1 MKSKIH
7 EYQKNIL
14 LRMSKKSIIVLS
26 SLFLTLTMQAQDRT
40 QPKPGPAPTINIKKP
55 ETFSLPNG
63 LRVLVVE
70 NHKLPRV
77 SFNLSMDNAPYAEGD
92 KKGVSDLTSSL
103 IGNGST
109 KTSKDAFN
117 EEIDFLGANINF
129 YASGAS
135 ANGLSKYANRILELM
150 AEGCLMPNFTQE
162 EFDKEKEK
170 LIDGLKTQEKSV
182 PAVAGRV
189 EDVLAYGKNHPAGE
203 YLTEETINNVTLNDV
218 KANYA
223 TYFVPQNAYLVV
235 VGDVKTKDV
244 KKQVEKLFGKWAKA
258 SAPKQTYS
266 NPSNVQYTQIN
277 FVDMP
282 NAVQSEIAIFNTV
295 DLKMSDADYF
305 PVIVA
310 NQILGG
316 DFNSYLNMNL
326 REAHGWTYG
335 ARSYVDN
342 NKWMSSKFAANT
354 QVRNAV
360 TDSAVVEAL
369 KEIKRIRT
377 EKVTDEVLKNVKAGY
392 VGKFVMQV
400 EKPATIAR
408 YAVNIETQGLPA
420 DFYENYIKNIN
431 AVTAEDVQ
439 RIANKYFLENNLR
452 ILIVSKGA
460 DVIAGLEKLKIPMFY
475 FDKYGNPTEKPAM
488 KKPVPAGVTVKSII
502 DAYIAA
508 IGGDKAIKSVKSISS
523 IGSTKIPQAPM
534 PLSYNSK
541 IDSKGRMMV
550 ELSMA
555 GMGSIMKQVVN
566 GNTGY
571 MMQQGQKKVLE
582 GEELA
587 KMKESAILFNETL
600 LPAKKGVTVTGIEP
614 INGSDSYA
622 VVDGDTTYY
631 FDVKSGLKTAE
642 STTEE
647 EDGKKQTRVTNIND
661 YRVVKGVKVPFNVV
675 MNVGFELD
683 IKMSDVKINEDV
695 SDADFQ

>member
-1 MKSKIH
+1 MKK
-7 EYQKNIL
+7 
-14 LRMSKKSIIVLS
+14 IIVLS
-26 SLFLTLTMQAQDRT
+26 SLFLTLIMQAQDRT
-40 QPKPGPAPTINIKKP
+40 QPKPGPAPKINIKKP

-63 LRVLVVE
+63 LKVLVVE

-77 SFNLSMDNAPYAEGD
+77 SYSLTIDNTPYAEGN
-92 KKGVSDLTSSL
+92 KKGVDDLTSSL

-109 KTSKDAFN
+109 KTAKDPFN

-129 YASGAS
+129 YSSGAS
-135 ANGLSKYANRILELM
+135 ASGLSKHAKRIMELM
-150 AEGCLMPNFTQE
+150 AEGALMPNFTQD

-170 LIDGLKTQEKSV
+170 LIEGLKTQEKSV
-182 PAVAGRV
+182 TAVASRV
-189 EDVLAYGKNHPAGE
+189 ERVLAYGRNHPSGE
-203 YLTEETINNVTLNDV
+203 YLSEETINNVSLEDV
-218 KANYA
+218 KENYR
-223 TYFVPQNAYLVV
+223 TYFVPEHAYLVI

-244 KKQVEKLFGKWAKA
+244 KKLVENLFGSWTKA
-258 SAPKQTYS
+258 TAPRLSYS
-266 NPSNVQYTQIN
+266 NPSNVQYSQIN

-282 NAVQSEIAIFNTV
+282 NAVQSEITILNTV
-295 DLKMSDADYF
+295 NLKMTDADFF
-305 PVIVA
+305 PVILA
-310 NQILGG
+310 NQVYGG

-335 ARSYVDN
+335 ARSSIGFDKNIYSLF
-342 NKWMSSKFAANT
+342 KANT

-369 KEIKRIRT
+369 KELKKIRT
-377 EKVTDEVLKNVKAGY
+377 EKVTDEILNNVKAGY

-400 EKPATIAR
+400 EKPGTVAR
-408 YAVNIETQGLPA
+408 YALNIETEGLPT

-431 AVTAEDVQ
+431 AVTPDDVM
-439 RIANKYFLENNLR
+439 RVANKYFLQDNLR
-452 ILIVSKGA
+452 ILVVGKGSE
-460 DVIAGLEKLKIPMFY
+460 VIAGLESTKIPMFY
-475 FDKYGNPTEKPAM
+475 FDKFGNPTEKPAM
-488 KKPVPAGVTVKSII
+488 KKPVPAGVTAKTVI
-502 DAYIAA
+502 DAYVAA
-508 IGGDKAIKSVKSISS
+508 IGGDKAVKAVKSIAYT
-523 IGSTKIPQAPM
+523 GSTTIPQAPM
-534 PLSYNSK
+534 PLSYSSK
-541 IDSKGRMMV
+541 MDSKGRMMV

-587 KMKESAILFNETL
+587 KMKESAVLFNETL
-600 LPAKKGVTVTGIEP
+600 LATKTGVTISGIEP
-614 INGSDSYA
+614 MNGSDAYA

-642 STTEE
+642 SSTEE
-647 EDGKKQTRVTNIND
+647 QGGQKMTRVTNFND
-661 YRVVKGVKVPFNVV
+661 YRAVKGVKVPFNTI

>member
-1 MKSKIH
+1 MKK
-7 EYQKNIL
+7 
-14 LRMSKKSIIVLS
+14 IIVLS
-26 SLFLTLTMQAQDRT
+26 SLFLTLIMQAQDRT
-40 QPKPGPAPTINIKKP
+40 QPKPGPAPKINIKKP

-63 LRVLVVE
+63 LKVLVVE

-77 SFNLSMDNAPYAEGD
+77 SYSLTIDNTPYAEGN
-92 KKGVSDLTSSL
+92 KKGVDDLTSSL

-109 KTSKDAFN
+109 KTAKDPFN

-129 YASGAS
+129 YSSGAS
-135 ANGLSKYANRILELM
+135 ASGLSKHAKRIMELM
-150 AEGCLMPNFTQE
+150 AEGALMPNFTQD
-162 EFDKEKEK
+162 EFDKEKDK
-170 LIDGLKTQEKSV
+170 LIEGLKTQEKSV
-182 PAVAGRV
+182 TAVASRV
-189 EDVLAYGKNHPAGE
+189 ERVLAYGKSHPSGE
-203 YLTEETINNVTLNDV
+203 YLSEETINNVSLADV
-218 KANYA
+218 NENYR
-223 TYFVPQNAYLVV
+223 TYFVPEHAYLVI

-244 KKQVEKLFGKWAKA
+244 KKLVENLFGSWTKA
-258 SAPKQTYS
+258 TAPRLSYS
-266 NPSNVQYTQIN
+266 NPSNVQYSQIN

-282 NAVQSEIAIFNTV
+282 NAVQSEITILNTV
-295 DLKMSDADYF
+295 NLKMTDADFF
-305 PVIVA
+305 PVILA
-310 NQILGG
+310 NQVYGG

-335 ARSYVDN
+335 ARSSIGFDKNMYSLF
-342 NKWMSSKFAANT
+342 KANT

-369 KEIKRIRT
+369 KELKKIRT
-377 EKVTDEVLKNVKAGY
+377 EKVTDEILNNVKAGY

-400 EKPATIAR
+400 EKPATVAR
-408 YAVNIETQGLPA
+408 YALNIETEGLPA

-431 AVTAEDVQ
+431 AVTPDDVM
-439 RIANKYFLENNLR
+439 RVANKYFLQDNLR
-452 ILIVSKGA
+452 ILVVGKGSE
-460 DVIAGLEKLKIPMFY
+460 VIAGLESTKIPMFY
-475 FDKYGNPTEKPAM
+475 FDKFGNPTEKPAM
-488 KKPVPAGVTVKSII
+488 KKPVPAGVTAKTVI
-502 DAYIAA
+502 DAYVAA
-508 IGGDKAIKSVKSISS
+508 IGGDKAVKSVKSIAYT
-523 IGSTKIPQAPM
+523 GSTTIPQAPM
-534 PLSYNSK
+534 PLSYSSK
-541 IDSKGRMMV
+541 MDSKGRMMV

-587 KMKESAILFNETL
+587 KMKESAVLFNETL
-600 LPAKKGVTVTGIEP
+600 LATKTGVTISGIEP
-614 INGSDSYA
+614 MNGSDAYA

-642 STTEE
+642 SSTEE
-647 EDGKKQTRVTNIND
+647 QGGQKMTRVTNFND
-661 YRVVKGVKVPFNVV
+661 YRAVKGVKVPFNTI